1 MRAVTKVR
9 EWGGE
14 LGMDERDLQ
23 EIESTTLGN
32 WLNKGDFRVRIQVSP
47 FIVNFPNRFLPL

>member
-1 MRAVTKVR
+1 
-9 EWGGE
+9 
-14 LGMDERDLQ
+14 MDERDLQ